1 MSWASRKVTIA
12 QILYFQRILKHV
24 GLEYKDEVINW
35 IKENT
40 KSKKSLT
47 VSHFTTSKDSKTV
60 ALKWREQ
67 LDISIAKEIDQMCH
81 GEMLL
86 LGYKPIM
93 GNTLDNSSH
102 VIEQFHD
109 NKL

>member
-1 MSWASRKVTIA
+1 M
-12 QILYFQRILKHV
+12 
-24 GLEYKDEVINW
+24 INW

-40 KSKKSLT
+40 KGQTRST
-47 VSHFTTSKDSKTV
+47 ISHFTTSKDSKTV

-102 VIEQFHD
+102 VIEPFRE